1 MKAATTFALSAL
13 ALLPFV
19 SAHGYVSQVTID
31 GTSYKGNTPGSSS
44 GEYSRSQMLSRP
56 YAHPVDLSF
65 S

>member
-44 GEYSRSQMLSRP
+44 GEYLCGYGPSLTTYS
-56 YAHPVDLSF
+56 YAVSF

>member
-1 MKAATTFALSAL
+1 MKAATTFALSVL

-44 GEYSRSQMLSRP
+44 SKYLCGYGPSFTTYSSCCS
-56 YAHPVDLSF
+56 VI
-65 S
+65 